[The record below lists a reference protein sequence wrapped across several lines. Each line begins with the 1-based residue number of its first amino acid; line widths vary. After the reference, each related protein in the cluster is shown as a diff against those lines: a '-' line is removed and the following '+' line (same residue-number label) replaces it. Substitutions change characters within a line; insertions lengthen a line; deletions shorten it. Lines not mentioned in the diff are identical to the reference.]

1 MSYIEREVALQIIDN
16 YAKTVTADGKVVV
29 NAVRDIVG
37 VITPSADVVEVVRC
51 KDCIKK
57 DTPNCAMWYDC
68 GKCKGQWSWCNPNDF
83 CSYGERSESGKGTDN

>member
-29 NAVRDIVG
+29 NVVRDIVG

-51 KDCIKK
+51 KDCIHRN
-57 DTPNCAMWYDC
+57 TPDCAMWYECSKC
-68 GKCKGQWSWCNPNDF
+68 GGQWSWNRSDDF
-83 CSYGERSESGKGTDN
+83 CSHGERSEGNDS